1 MRCSGLGMKMKKEK
15 GMGGVGIL
23 MAEKWVEVI
32 CDVKHVSDRIMFI
45 KLVGKSIV
53 TVLLVYAPLVSLDD
67 SVKDLW

>member
-1 MRCSGLGMKMKKEK
+1 MKKEK
-15 GMGGVGIL
+15 GMGSVGIL
-23 MAEKWVEVI
+23 MAEKWVKVI
-32 CDVKHVSDRIMFI
+32 FDVKHVSDRIMFI

>member
-1 MRCSGLGMKMKKEK
+1 MKKEK
-15 GMGGVGIL
+15 GMGSVGIL
-23 MAEKWVEVI
+23 MAEKWVKVI
-32 CDVKHVSDRIMFI
+32 FDIKHVSDRIMFI